1 VDLLLDLDL
10 DHDLGKQAAVED
22 AVRRAISDG
31 RLSPGAPIPSSREF
45 ARQLGVARGT
55 VVAAVDRLA
64 AEGLLETR
72 QGAPT
77 RVAHVPPRIVE
88 GPVAGAVA
96 RRGPDVDFYSGDPDL
111 TLFPRSRWS
120 AAVRSALNRCA
131 PQALGYGDPRGLA
144 ELRTGLVEYLAR
156 TRGVIASVDRTIVT
170 GGFTH
175 SLAVIG
181 RTLVSTGHR
190 TAAVED
196 PSFWRHRELLA
207 DSGLRCAG
215 VVVDA
220 DGLRVDELR
229 STRARAVLVTAGH
242 HTPLGVSLTPTR
254 RADLMA
260 WAADAGSLI
269 IEDDYDG
276 ELRFDRKPVRAL
288 QALDPSR
295 VIYCGSA
302 SKSLAPGLRLAWCV
316 LPPALVDPVLET
328 LDALGGATV
337 SAVEQLAFAEFL
349 QSGRYD
355 QQVRRVRR
363 VYRER
368 RDQLVSALRRRT
380 PDVAVEGIDAGLK
393 ALLRLPRHLDELAV
407 TQQLAERSVAVAPLS
422 AFQIDRRPS
431 PDGPALVVNYSRPY
445 AHEYRRAVDRLV
457 DSLESLL

>member
-1 VDLLLDLDL
+1 MDVLLYLDES
-10 DHDLGKQAAVED
+10 LGKQAAVAD
-22 AVRRAISDG
+22 AMRRAISDG
-31 RLSPGAPIPSSREF
+31 QLSPGAPIPSSREL

-55 VVAAVDRLA
+55 VVAAVDQLA

-72 QGAPT
+72 RGAPT
-77 RVAHVPPRIVE
+77 RVAHVPPRVVD
-88 GPVAGAVA
+88 GLVTGAVTPG
-96 RRGPDVDFYSGDPDL
+96 GPDVDFYSGDPDL
-111 TLFPRSRWS
+111 TLFPRARWS
-120 AAVRSALNRCA
+120 AAVRSALNRCE
-131 PQALGYGDPRGLA
+131 PRVLGYGDPRGLG
-144 ELRTGLVEYLAR
+144 ELRTGLVEYLGR

-181 RTLVSTGHR
+181 RTLVATGHR

-196 PSFWRHRELLA
+196 PSFWRHRDLLA

-220 DGLRVDELR
+220 DGLRIDELR
-229 STRARAVLVTAGH
+229 STPARAVLVTAGH
-242 HTPLGVSLTPTR
+242 HTPLGVSLTPAR

-260 WAADAGSLI
+260 WAADTGSLI

-276 ELRFDRKPVRAL
+276 ELRFDRKPLRAL

-302 SKSLAPGLRLAWCV
+302 SKSLAPGLRLGWCV
-316 LPPALVDPVLET
+316 VPPALVDPVRET

-337 SAVEQLAFAEFL
+337 SAVEQLAFADFL
-349 QSGRYD
+349 ASGRYD

-363 VYRER
+363 AYRER
-368 RDQLVSALRRRT
+368 RDHLVSALRRRT
-380 PDVAVEGIDAGLK
+380 PEVAVEGIDAGLK
-393 ALLRLPRHLDELAV
+393 ALLRLPHHLDELVV
-407 TQQLAERSVAVAPLS
+407 TSHLAERSVAVAPLS
-422 AFQIDRRPS
+422 AFQIERRPS

-445 AHEYRRAVDRLV
+445 AHQYRSAVDRLV
-457 DSLESLL
+457 DGLASSLR